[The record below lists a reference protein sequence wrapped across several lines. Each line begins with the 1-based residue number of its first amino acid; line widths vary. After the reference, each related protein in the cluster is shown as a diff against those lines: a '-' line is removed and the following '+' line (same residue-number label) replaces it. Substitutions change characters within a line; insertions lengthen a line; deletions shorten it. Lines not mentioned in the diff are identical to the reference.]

1 MASLNRVQLIGR
13 VGKEPESKI
22 TANDR
27 HLCTF
32 TLAVDRRW
40 KDKSGEV
47 KKETDWFNIEAW
59 GKLAEFCDKYVH
71 KGELVFLEGKLRTQ
85 KYESNGETRTF
96 TKIVL
101 EQIQLFEWREEEPEL
116 DVVEE
121 TE

>member
-13 VGKEPESKI
+13 LGKEPETKK
-22 TANDR
+22 TPNDR
-27 HLCTF
+27 IVCTF

-40 KDKSGEV
+40 KNKAGEV

-59 GKLAEFCDKYVH
+59 GKMAEFCDKYVH
-71 KGELVFLEGKLRTQ
+71 KGELVFLEGQIRPQ

-96 TKIVL
+96 TKIIL
-101 EQIQLFEWREEEPEL
+101 DNLQLFEWRGEDTEM

-121 TE
+121 SE

>member
-13 VGKEPESKI
+13 LGKEPETKK

-27 HLCTF
+27 TVATF

-59 GKLAEFCDKYVH
+59 GKQAEFCNKYVH
-71 KGELVFLEGKLRTQ
+71 KG
-85 KYESNGETRTF
+85 
-96 TKIVL
+96 
-101 EQIQLFEWREEEPEL
+101 
-116 DVVEE
+116 
-121 TE
+121 

>member
-13 VGKEPESKI
+13 LGKEPETKK
-22 TANDR
+22 TPNDR
-27 HLCTF
+27 SVCTF
-32 TLAVDRRW
+32 SLAVDRRW

-59 GKLAEFCDKYVH
+59 EKKAEFCEKYVH
-71 KGELVFLEGKLRTQ
+71 KGELVYLEGQLRTQ
-85 KYESNGETRTF
+85 KYESNGENRTF
-96 TKIVL
+96 TKIIL
-101 EQIQLFEWREEEPEL
+101 DQIQLFEWRGEEADL

>member
-13 VGKEPESKI
+13 VGKEPESKT

>member
-13 VGKEPESKI
+13 LGKEPETKK

-27 HLCTF
+27 TVTTF

-59 GKLAEFCDKYVH
+59 GKQAEFCNKYVH
-71 KGELVFLEGKLRTQ
+71 KGELVFLEGKLRPQ

-96 TKIVL
+96 MKIL
-101 EQIQLFEWREEEPEL
+101 LDSIQLFEWRNEEIEPE
-116 DVVEE
+116 VVEE

>member
-13 VGKEPESKI
+13 VGREPESKT
-22 TANDR
+22 TANDK

-32 TLAVDRRW
+32 TLAVDLRW

-59 GKLAEFCDKYVH
+59 GKTAEFCDKHVH
-71 KGELVFLEGKLRTQ
+71 KGELVFLEGQLRNH
-85 KYESNGETRTF
+85 KYESNGETRTI
-96 TKIVL
+96 TKIIL
-101 EQIQLFEWREEEPEL
+101 DNLQLFEWRGEEPEEE
-116 DVVEE
+116 VVEE

>member
-13 VGKEPESKI
+13 VGKEPESKT

-59 GKLAEFCDKYVH
+59 SKLAEFCDKYVH